1 MFHTTDIARN
11 LATELGKDP
20 CLMAALVGEYV
31 YALAERPALYR
42 FAADKLTDAG
52 VRVVAGHIRELNAA
66 GTLDF
71 HLHRTQA
78 ADRVRA

>member
-1 MFHTTDIARN
+1 MYHTTDVART
-11 LATELGKDP
+11 LAGELGKDP

-31 YALAERPALYR
+31 YTMAERPALYR

-52 VRVVAGHIRELNAA
+52 ARVVADHVRELNAA

-78 ADRVRA
+78 ADRVRG